1 MNLFSSFFWLGNWEN
16 VNGERNWKSG
26 IIWLP
31 RKVHGKERGV
41 NWSSQLFP
49 SCTQFFKIHCGMII
63 FLCHRILQIGEDQL
77 VCMNVVKAIL
87 GSWFI
92 SICSSS
98 FLTAMSWTWCQVQNL
113 LLVLKNSKMR
123 NVTYFF
129 ISSRDCQ
136 YLFEV

>member
-92 SICSSS
+92 LICSSS
-98 FLTAMSWTWCQVQNL
+98 FFTARCQVQNL
-113 LLVLKNSKMR
+113 LLVLKKSK
-123 NVTYFF
+123 NEKCDLFF
-129 ISSRDCQ
+129 YQLRDCQ
-136 YLFEV
+136 YLFKV